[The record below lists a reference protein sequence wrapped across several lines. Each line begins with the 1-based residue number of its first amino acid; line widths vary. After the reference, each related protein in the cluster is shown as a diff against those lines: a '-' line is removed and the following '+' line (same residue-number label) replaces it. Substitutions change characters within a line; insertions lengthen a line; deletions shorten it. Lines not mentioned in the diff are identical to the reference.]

1 MTKVS
6 SRGGPRKAALF
17 TEINDKLWWDY
28 RTYSPEE
35 LTSIDNYLQQDAPKE
50 IQLTTDIYENLKTI
64 YKALGL
70 HFHPFINYPLKK
82 TIAPEVLENL
92 KQQIALAEANNAKKG
107 AVPMEKPEIPEC
119 EVLQINNIKVDPV
132 VLKLLAYCWGSSKLS
147 SLKLIRNQ
155 FETKVEEA
163 VIDTLSNP
171 SFKINK
177 LFIDWNPPLNFELY
191 PKLLN
196 NTNIQFLSLRSNNLG
211 DASMQILVNALKDNI
226 SLKSLDLY
234 GNLITG
240 AGVNQL
246 KALIETSSGLEYVG
260 LAKNHLGSW
269 DDVREWLEGFGKFP
283 ITNEEVEAYRLKEKE
298 KEVIVQ
304 KNLKNK
310 GKKGYVDEPV
320 PFLHPITQ
328 IGEAWFM
335 TKGAKM
341 KMISFALNQF
351 DAECLLHFDSF
362 LSNQDD
368 DFHLILT
375 GNPINKQDIEVYKQ
389 KHQTK
394 LLF

>member
-1 MTKVS
+1 
-6 SRGGPRKAALF
+6 
-17 TEINDKLWWDY
+17 
-28 RTYSPEE
+28 
-35 LTSIDNYLQQDAPKE
+35 
-50 IQLTTDIYENLKTI
+50 
-64 YKALGL
+64 
-70 HFHPFINYPLKK
+70 
-82 TIAPEVLENL
+82 LENL

-147 SLKLIRNQ
+147 SLKLISNQ
-155 FETKVEEA
+155 FESRIEEA

-171 SFKINK
+171 SLKINK

-246 KALIETSSGLEYVG
+246 KALIETSSGLEYIG
-260 LAKNHLGSW
+260 LAKNHIGSW

-283 ITNEEVEAYRLKEKE
+283 ITIEEVEAYRLKEKE

-310 GKKGYVDEPV
+310 GKKGYIDEPV

-328 IGEAWFM
+328 IGENWFM

-351 DAECLLHFDSF
+351 DAECLLHFDTF

-375 GNPINKQDIEVYKQ
+375 GNPIDKQEIEVYKQ
-389 KHQTK
+389 KHQAK